1 MSTYRK
7 VAIVG
12 VGLIGGSIGLAL
24 RKRGLAEN
32 VTGIG
37 RRKSSLE
44 KAIEVGAIQQAST
57 DLAEGVANADVV
69 IIASPVDAIPKHVCQ
84 AVAAAP
90 DVALVTDA
98 GSTKGQI
105 CAAVDAQLAGS
116 RNPFVGSHPLAG
128 DHRAGPEFSRAD
140 LFDGK
145 TVVVTPTIATS
156 PEALVKTREFWQSL
170 GALVHVMSPQGH
182 DEALAVTSHLP
193 HLMASALA
201 KCTPPEYLPL
211 CATGWADT
219 TRIAAGDAEL
229 WSQIFS
235 QNSAAMLPAIDK
247 LLAQLTT
254 MRSQIDEGKW
264 AHLQQTLQEAKRIR
278 DALGN

>member
-24 RKRGLAEN
+24 RKRGLCQK

-44 KAIEVGAIQQAST
+44 KALAVGAIHDATT
-57 DLAEGVANADVV
+57 DLAAGVADADVIV
-69 IIASPVDAIPKHVCQ
+69 VASPVDSIAAHVCQ
-84 AVAAAP
+84 VVAAAP
-90 DVALVTDA
+90 HASLVTDA

-105 CAAVDAQLAGS
+105 CAAIDVKLAGS

-128 DHRAGPEFSRAD
+128 DHRAGPEFSRDD
-140 LFDGK
+140 LFVEK
-145 TVVVTPTIATS
+145 TVILTPTNVTT
-156 PEALVKTREFWQSL
+156 PEALEKAREFWQSL
-170 GALVHVMSPQGH
+170 GALVHVMSPQEH
-182 DEALAVTSHLP
+182 DDALAATSHLP
-193 HLMASALA
+193 HLVASALA

-219 TRIAAGDAEL
+219 TRVAAGDAEL
-229 WSQIFS
+229 WSQIFG
-235 QNSAAMLPAIDK
+235 QNSLAMVPAIDK
-247 LLAQLTT
+247 LLAQLTE
-254 MRSQIDEGKW
+254 MRSQIAGGEL
-264 AHLQQTLQEAKRIR
+264 ARLQETLQEAKRIR

>member
-1 MSTYRK
+1 MSTYSK
-7 VAIVG
+7 VAIIG

-24 RKRGLAEN
+24 RKRGLAKN

-44 KAIEVGAIQQAST
+44 QAIAVETIQDATT
-57 DLAEGVANADVV
+57 DLALGVADAELV
-69 IIASPVDAIPKHVCQ
+69 IVASPVDFIADHVCQ
-84 AVAAAP
+84 TVAAAP
-90 DVALVTDA
+90 KVALVTDA

-105 CAAVDAQLAGS
+105 CTAVDAQLAGS

-128 DHRAGPEFSRAD
+128 DHRAGPEFSRSD
-140 LFDGK
+140 LFEGK
-145 TVVVTPTIATS
+145 TVIVTPTTATS
-156 PEALVKTREFWQSL
+156 AEALVKVREFWQSL
-170 GALVHVMSPQGH
+170 GALVHATSPQEH
-182 DEALAVTSHLP
+182 DEALAATSHLP
-193 HLMASALA
+193 HLVASALA

-219 TRIAAGDAEL
+219 TRVAAGDAEL
-229 WSQIFS
+229 WTQIFS
-235 QNSAAMLPAIDK
+235 QNSAAMIPAIDK

-254 MRSQIDEGKW
+254 IRSQIDEGKW